1 MMPVETPKRRYRMM
15 GRDTAG
21 RRAYILSVFLGSCL
35 VGRLLLWGVPAQAQ
49 IIRYQGP
56 DGRIYQGPDGRISLT
71 NLPLQPPSLPTG
83 VTRPTLSAT
92 RLATQA
98 PVLPLIQRLAQQYS
112 IDPRLV
118 QAIITVESN
127 FDPHAV
133 SRAGAQGL
141 MQLMPD
147 TAARYRVED
156 PFDPQANVEGGIRYL
171 RDLLRL
177 FPGDLRHVLA
187 AYNAGEGAVQ
197 QYGGIPPYP
206 ETQRYVER
214 VLTLYSVAPPPP
226 QGKIYRYRTASGG
239 ILLTNIPQALSVDTA
254 HSR

>member
-1 MMPVETPKRRYRMM
+1 VFNA
-15 GRDTAG
+15 AG
-21 RRAYILSVFLGSCL
+21 RVPSGFRVMLGSCL
-35 VGRLLLWGVPAQAQ
+35 VGGILLWCVAAQAQ
-49 IIRYQGP
+49 IVRYQGP
-56 DGRIYQGPDGRISLT
+56 DGRLYFT
-71 NLPLQPPSLPTG
+71 NLRLPLASGSTV
-83 VTRPTLSAT
+83 VTRSALAT
-92 RLATQA
+92 RLTAQA
-98 PVLPLIQRLAQQYS
+98 PVFSLIQRLAQQYS
-112 IDPRLV
+112 VDPHLV
-118 QAIITVESN
+118 RAIITVESN

-156 PFDPQANVEGGIRYL
+156 PFDPQANIEGGIRYL

-177 FPGDLRHVLA
+177 FPSDLRHVLA

-214 VLTLYSVAPPPP
+214 VLALYGIASPPP
-226 QGKIYRYRTASGG
+226 QGKIYRYRMANGS
-239 ILLTNIPQALSVDTA
+239 ILLTDTL
-254 HSR
+254 R

>member
-1 MMPVETPKRRYRMM
+1 MIVLETPQQRCKL
-15 GRDTAG
+15 
-21 RRAYILSVFLGSCL
+21 RACYA
-35 VGRLLLWGVPAQAQ
+35 VGRMVFSLRVMLGGCLIGGILLWCVAAQAQ
-49 IIRYQGP
+49 IVRYQGP
-56 DGRIYQGPDGRISLT
+56 DGRLYFT
-71 NLPLQPPSLPTG
+71 NLPLPPASGSTA
-83 VTRPTLSAT
+83 VARPALAT
-92 RLATQA
+92 RLTAQA
-98 PVLPLIQRLAQQYS
+98 PVFSLIQRLAQQYS
-112 IDPRLV
+112 VDPHLV
-118 QAIITVESN
+118 RAIIMVESN

-156 PFDPQANVEGGIRYL
+156 PFDPYANIEGGIRYL

-177 FPGDLRHVLA
+177 FPSDLRHVLA

-214 VLTLYSVAPPPP
+214 VLALYGVTAPPPR
-226 QGKIYRYRTASGG
+226 GKIYRYRTTSGG
-239 ILLTNIPQALSVDTA
+239 ILLTDTP
-254 HSR
+254 H

>member
-1 MMPVETPKRRYRMM
+1 MIAPGTLQQPCHGKVCAS
-15 GRDTAG
+15 AG
-21 RRAYILSVFLGSCL
+21 RLTARLRVMLGSCL
-35 VGRLLLWGVPAQAQ
+35 VGGIFLWSVSVSAQ
-49 IIRYQGP
+49 IVRYQGP
-56 DGRIYQGPDGRISLT
+56 DGRLYFT
-71 NLPLQPPSLPTG
+71 NLPLPPVSVPAV
-83 VTRPTLSAT
+83 VTRPALSTT
-92 RLATQA
+92 RLTTQA
-98 PVLPLIQRLAQQYS
+98 PVLSLIHRLAQQYS

-156 PFDPQANVEGGIRYL
+156 PFDPQANIEGGIRYL

-187 AYNAGEGAVQ
+187 AYNAGEGTVQ

-214 VLTLYSVAPPPP
+214 VLTLYSVAAPSS
-226 QGKIYRYRTASGG
+226 QGKIYRYRTASGS
-239 ILLTNIPQALSVDTA
+239 ILLTDTL
-254 HSR
+254 R

>member
-1 MMPVETPKRRYRMM
+1 MIAPGTPQQPRHVRMCS
-15 GRDTAG
+15 AG
-21 RRAYILSVFLGSCL
+21 RMTARLRMLLGSCL
-35 VGRLLLWGVPAQAQ
+35 VGGILLWYVSASAQ
-49 IIRYQGP
+49 IVRYQGP
-56 DGRIYQGPDGRISLT
+56 DGRLYFT
-71 NLPLQPPSLPTG
+71 NLPLPPASVPAV
-83 VTRPTLSAT
+83 VTRPTLSTT
-92 RLATQA
+92 RLITQA
-98 PVLPLIQRLAQQYS
+98 PVLSLIHRLAQQYS
-112 IDPRLV
+112 VDPHLV

-156 PFDPQANVEGGIRYL
+156 PFDPYANIEGGIRYL

-177 FPGDLRHVLA
+177 FPSDLRHVLA
-187 AYNAGEGAVQ
+187 AYNAGEGTVQ

-214 VLTLYSVAPPPP
+214 VLTLYSVAAPSS
-226 QGKIYRYRTASGG
+226 QGKIYRYRTTSGS
-239 ILLTNIPQALSVDTA
+239 ILLTDTL
-254 HSR
+254 R

>member
-1 MMPVETPKRRYRMM
+1 MIALETPKQRCKIKACYAVGRMACNLRVM
-15 GRDTAG
+15 
-21 RRAYILSVFLGSCL
+21 LGSCL
-35 VGRLLLWGVPAQAQ
+35 VGGILLWCVAAQAQ
-49 IIRYQGP
+49 MVRYQGL
-56 DGRIYQGPDGRISLT
+56 DGRLYFT
-71 NLPLQPPSLPTG
+71 NLPLPPASGST
-83 VTRPTLSAT
+83 VVMRPALAT
-92 RLATQA
+92 RLTAQA
-98 PVLPLIQRLAQQYS
+98 PVFSLIQRLAQQYS
-112 IDPRLV
+112 VDPHLV
-118 QAIITVESN
+118 RAIITVESN

-156 PFDPQANVEGGIRYL
+156 PFDAHANIEGGIRYL

-177 FPGDLRHVLA
+177 FPSDLRHVLA

-214 VLTLYSVAPPPP
+214 VLALYGIASPPP
-226 QGKIYRYRTASGG
+226 QGKIYRYRTASGS
-239 ILLTNIPQALSVDTA
+239 ILLTDTL
-254 HSR
+254 R